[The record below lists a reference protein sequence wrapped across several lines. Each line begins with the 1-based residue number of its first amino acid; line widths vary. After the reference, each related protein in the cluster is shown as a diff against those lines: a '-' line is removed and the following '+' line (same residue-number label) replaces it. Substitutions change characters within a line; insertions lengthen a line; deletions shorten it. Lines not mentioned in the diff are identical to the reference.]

1 MMGKRIDWEALF
13 LLVVMAAATAVAAAG
28 GGVDVEDEGWWREG
42 GSDWFLLKDSK
53 HVVKTDAGEMKVVRG
68 VRGKSI
74 TNPMHIGFI
83 TMEPRSLFIP
93 QYLDSSLIIFLRAG
107 EARVGHIYKDKLV
120 ERTLKM
126 GDIYRIEAGS
136 AFYVINTDH
145 SHSLHMI
152 CSIDAFESLHWHTIQ
167 SFFIAGGT
175 YPTSVLSGFEPST
188 LSAAFNVSEAEL
200 SEMLTRQ
207 KHGPIVHLS
216 DNSHSW
222 SKFLD
227 MKRHEK
233 LARMRKIV
241 GIKEED
247 VEEEGSTWCSF
258 KEMLVSMLAKADKR
272 QDDGWS
278 KTGRGPGSCNIYE
291 RKADFKNNYGWS
303 VSLDESDYSPL
314 KHSDTGVYL
323 VSLTKGSM
331 MAPHINPRA
340 TEYGIVLQGSGTIQ
354 IVFPNGSLAMNSN
367 VSQGD
372 VFWIPRYFPFC
383 QIASR
388 TAQFEFFGFTT
399 SARNNRPQFLAG
411 ANSMLNA
418 MKGPEFAASFGMSSS
433 RFKRII
439 DAQRE
444 SAILPA
450 WPSTTSSAEVEVEA
464 GGFGDE
470 ILDLEFD

>member
-1 MMGKRIDWEALF
+1 
-13 LLVVMAAATAVAAAG
+13 
-28 GGVDVEDEGWWREG
+28 
-42 GSDWFLLKDSK
+42 KDSK
-53 HVVKTDAGEMKVVRG
+53 HVVKTDAGEMRV

-83 TMEPRSLFIP
+83 TMQPRSLFIP
-93 QYLDSSLIIFLRAG
+93 QYLDSSLIIFIRSG
-107 EARVGHIYKDKLV
+107 EARVGHMCKDKLV

-136 AFYVINTDH
+136 AFYFINTAH

-152 CSIDAFESLHWHTIQ
+152 CSIDASESLHWHNIQ
-167 SFFIAGGT
+167 SFFIAGGA

-207 KHGPIVHLS
+207 NHGPIVHLS
-216 DNSHSW
+216 DNSHDSW

-227 MKRHEK
+227 MKRHEN

-241 GIKEED
+241 GIKEADD
-247 VEEEGSTWCSF
+247 VEEGSTWCSF
-258 KEMLVSMLAKADKR
+258 KEMLFGKADKR
-272 QDDGWS
+272 QDEQWR
-278 KTGRGPGSCNIYE
+278 KQGSCNIYE
-291 RKADFKNNYGWS
+291 RKPDFKNNYGWS
-303 VSLDESDYSPL
+303 TSLDESDYSPL
-314 KHSDTGVYL
+314 ANSDTGVYL

-340 TEYGIVLQGSGTIQ
+340 TEFGIVLEGSGTIQ
-354 IVFPNGSLAMNSN
+354 IVFPNGSLAMNSK

-383 QIASR
+383 QISSR
-388 TAQFEFFGFTT
+388 TGRFEFFGFTT
-399 SARNNRPQFLAG
+399 SSRNNRPQFLVG
-411 ANSMLNA
+411 ANSMLHA
-418 MKGPEFAASFGMSSS
+418 MRGPEFAASFGMSSS
-433 RFKRII
+433 RFKKIV
-439 DAQRE
+439 DAQTE
-444 SAILPA
+444 SAILP
-450 WPSTTSSAEVEVEA
+450 TVSSGE

-470 ILDLEFD
+470 MDLDFDS